1 MMDGAKKLLEI
12 YIEKQRI
19 KKLIKKHQK
28 EIDSISSNLLELKTN
43 SNNIK
48 EEINKIKIVPLRDNL
63 FIVSKEQKD
72 KLENYIDKVNKTTD
86 DYRAVKEFFKRLIN
100 LKKMFH
106 RKDKEDVYVKVVEN
120 LYNNQIISEKT
131 FDKITG

>member
-48 EEINKIKIVPLRDNL
+48 EEINKIKKVPLRDNL

-100 LKKMFH
+100 LKKTFH

-120 LYNNQIISEKT
+120 LYNNQIIIEKT

>member
-48 EEINKIKIVPLRDNL
+48 EEINKIKKVPLRDNL

-120 LYNNQIISEKT
+120 LYNNQIIIEKT

>member
-48 EEINKIKIVPLRDNL
+48 EEINKL
-63 FIVSKEQKD
+63 
-72 KLENYIDKVNKTTD
+72 
-86 DYRAVKEFFKRLIN
+86 
-100 LKKMFH
+100 
-106 RKDKEDVYVKVVEN
+106 
-120 LYNNQIISEKT
+120 
-131 FDKITG
+131 